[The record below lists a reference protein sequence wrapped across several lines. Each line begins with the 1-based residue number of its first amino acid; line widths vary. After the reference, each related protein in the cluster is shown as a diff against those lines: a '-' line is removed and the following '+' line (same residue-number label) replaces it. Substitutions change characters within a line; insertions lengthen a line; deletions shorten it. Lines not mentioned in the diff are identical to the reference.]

1 MAQATTVIGL
11 SGVNCYLLSAGEGFV
26 LIDTGLATKRDAL
39 DRALV
44 RAGCSPGKLR
54 LVVLTHGDV
63 DHAGNAA
70 YLRAKYGAR
79 IAMHADDEGMV
90 ERGDT
95 TWNRKAKPDFVTVTG
110 RFIMVAGT
118 VIERFR
124 RSGSFE
130 VFEPDLLVDD
140 GFELGEYGLD
150 ARVLHLPGHSK
161 GSIGILSADGDL
173 FCGDLLYN
181 WRKPSTPIVNDLAD
195 HTASLEKLRDARV
208 ATVYPGHGK
217 PFRWAELSSSGI
229 LR

>member
-1 MAQATTVIGL
+1 MARDVTTIGL
-11 SGVNCYLLSAGEGFV
+11 SGVNCYLLPAGEGFV

-39 DRALV
+39 ERALA
-44 RAGCSPGKLR
+44 RAGCTSGRLR

-70 YLRAKYGAR
+70 CLRAKYGAR
-79 IAMHADDEGMV
+79 IAMHADDKGMV

-118 VIERFR
+118 LMERFR

-130 VFEPDLLVDD
+130 VFEPDLLVED
-140 GFELGEYGLD
+140 GFELSEYGLD

-161 GSIGILSADGDL
+161 GSIGILTADGDL

-181 WRKPSTPIVNDLAD
+181 WRRPSTPIVDDLAD
-195 HTASLEKLRDARV
+195 HTASLQKLRAVRV
-208 ATVYPGHGK
+208 ETVYPGHGK
-217 PFRWAELSSSGI
+217 PFRWAELPSGGAPP
-229 LR
+229 